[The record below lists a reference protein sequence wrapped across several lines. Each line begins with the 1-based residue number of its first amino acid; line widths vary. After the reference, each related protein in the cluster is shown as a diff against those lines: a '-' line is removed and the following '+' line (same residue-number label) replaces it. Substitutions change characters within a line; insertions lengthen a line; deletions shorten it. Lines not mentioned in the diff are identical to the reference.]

1 MLRLLFHTQLS
12 LGLAQAAIVALV
24 TIVLAH
30 LAARRGALIG
40 REVPL
45 ALLRG
50 LLQILLVGA
59 LLALLMRGP
68 WWTAIFALLAMVL
81 AAGTIIR
88 QRVPALPGVYTL
100 SLLCMGAGAG
110 AVIAFMTVLGIVEP
124 RITMLIPVG
133 SMVIAN
139 NMNIQALFLDRF
151 LGEVRSHRGEIES
164 ALALGASPENA
175 VAPYLRASFN
185 ASLIPAANNLRSL
198 GIVWIPGIMAG
209 MVLSGSSPVYAALYQ
224 FVVLGMIFTA
234 GSASCLV
241 ASYLVPRRIFTQHQQ
256 LRVPAPR

>member
-1 MLRLLFHTQLS
+1 MLNLLFHTQLS

-24 TIVLAH
+24 TIIAAYF
-30 LAARRGALIG
+30 AARRGAKIG
-40 REVPL
+40 REVPF

-50 LLQILLVGA
+50 LMQILAVGA
-59 LLALLMRGP
+59 VLALLMRGP
-68 WWTAIFALLAMVL
+68 WWTAVPMLLAMIL

-88 QRVPALPGVYTL
+88 QRVPELPGIYSI
-100 SLLCMGAGAG
+100 SLVCMCAGAG
-110 AVIAFMTVLGIVEP
+110 AVITFMAILGIVEP
-124 RITMLIPVG
+124 KITMLIPVG

-139 NMNIQALFLDRF
+139 NMNIQALFLNRF
-151 LGEVRSHRGEIES
+151 LGEIRSHRGEIES

-175 VAPYLRASFN
+175 VAPSLRASFD

-209 MVLSGSSPVYAALYQ
+209 MVLSGSSPMYAALYQ

-234 GSASCLV
+234 GSMSCMV
-241 ASYLVPRRIFTQHQQ
+241 ATYLVPRRIFTEHQQ
-256 LRVPAPR
+256 LRGFTP

>member
-1 MLRLLFHTQLS
+1 MLKLLFHTQVS
-12 LGLAQAAIVALV
+12 LGLAQAAVVALV
-24 TIVLAH
+24 TIIVAQ

-40 REVPL
+40 REVPF

-50 LLQILLVGA
+50 LLQILAVGA

-68 WWTAIFALLAMVL
+68 WWTSIPMLAAMIL

-88 QRVPALPGVYTL
+88 QRVPELPGAYSI
-100 SLLCMGAGAG
+100 SLLCMCAGAG
-110 AVIAFMTVLGIVEP
+110 GVIAFMAILGIVEP
-124 RITMLIPVG
+124 RVTMLIPVG

-139 NMNIQALFLDRF
+139 NMNIQALFLNRF
-151 LGEVRSHRGEIES
+151 LGEVRAHRGEIES
-164 ALALGASPENA
+164 ALALGAKPGSA
-175 VAPYLRASFN
+175 VAPYLRASFD
-185 ASLIPAANNLRSL
+185 ASLIPAANNVRSL

-234 GSASCLV
+234 GGVSCMV
-241 ASYLVPRRIFTQHQQ
+241 ATHLVPRRIFTPHQQ
-256 LRVPAPR
+256 LRALTP